1 MDAEKETL
9 EFMLLCFPT
18 SRRCQ
23 AEILSWL
30 CGWFWIQSYGWM

>member
-9 EFMLLCFPT
+9 EFMLCFSL

-30 CGWFWIQSYGWM
+30 CGWFWI